1 MAIST
6 LQILYQKSRKRKS
19 HQSKIIHPAIFV
31 PQYCGREIH
40 PTVISNAMRN
50 PFPLCFMDFSSFHS
64 SKWHLSTVIS
74 NLFHFLT
81 PVVTRDYWWNIAPLR
96 GAPRWNRGEGVN
108 PRHRKRSPSPSGRNF
123 LPNILLQERSQ
134 GIFFWISRR
143 FTPRNDI
150 TVISNAVR
158 NPYRPVLDFFPRS
171 EDPRLRRDV
180 VSLLEMTP
188 FPHHFDLGIKKMRK
202 KICNFRKNKY
212 NFDCNRNLFENF

>member
-1 MAIST
+1 MT
-6 LQILYQKSRKRKS
+6 PFLC
-19 HQSKIIHPAIFV
+19 HFDPAV
-31 PQYCGREIH
+31 LRGEIH
-40 PTVISNAMRN
+40 PIVISNAVRN
-50 PFPLCFMDFSSFHS
+50 PHKYIVDFSSFHS
-64 SKWHLSTVIS
+64 SKWHPSFVIS

-81 PVVTRDYWWNIAPLR
+81 PGVTRDYWWNIAPLR

-158 NPYRPVLDFFPRS
+158 NPFPLCFLDFSSFHS
-171 EDPRLRRDV
+171 SKWHL
-180 VSLLEMTP
+180 SLIISILKS
-188 FPHHFDLGIKKMRK
+188 KKMG
-202 KICNFRKNKY
+202 IFHPIIQHYQNFY
-212 NFDCNRNLFENF
+212 A